1 MLKRSMSLSISALC
15 FSYILSSIS
24 LVQSNAYAREIK
36 APKSIYSCYA
46 PLRLDNAT
54 VENPM
59 VLATAKYKSKTYY
72 VLHPLMADTD
82 PDSFGPLVSVDSENK
97 CALLTLNDK
106 GKDYFPLNKYVP
118 KEVSRKLYLMVYKE
132 WILENGK
139 ANINETIAQRKYF
152 DPDQVWAL
160 RKLNLQL
167 PRIYKLCTPGSKAC
181 NE

>member
-1 MLKRSMSLSISALC
+1 MLKRSVSLVHAAL
-15 FSYILSSIS
+15 FFGYVLSSIS

-36 APKSIYSCYA
+36 APNSIYSCYA

-54 VENPM
+54 VENPV

-72 VLHPLMADTD
+72 ALHPLMADTD
-82 PDSFGPLVSVDSENK
+82 PDSFGSLVSVDSENK
-97 CALLTLNDK
+97 CNLLTSNDK

-118 KEVSRKLYLMVYKE
+118 QEVARKLYSSVYKE

-139 ANINETIAQRKYF
+139 ANISETIAQRKYF

-160 RKLNLQL
+160 KNLNLQL
-167 PRIYKLCTPGSKAC
+167 PRTYKLCAPGSKAC
-181 NE
+181 AE

>member
-1 MLKRSMSLSISALC
+1 MLKRSVSLTHAALY
-15 FSYILSSIS
+15 FSYIMSSIS
-24 LVQSNAYAREIK
+24 LVQFNAYAREVK

-46 PLRLDNAT
+46 PLKLDNAI
-54 VENPM
+54 VENPI

-72 VLHPLMADTD
+72 ALHPLMADTD
-82 PDSFGPLVSVDSENK
+82 PDSFGPLVSVDSEDK
-97 CALLTLNDK
+97 CTLLTSNDK
-106 GKDYFPLNKYVP
+106 RKDYFPLNKYVP
-118 KEVSRKLYLMVYKE
+118 REVTRKLYLLVYKE

-160 RKLNLQL
+160 KKLNLQL
-167 PRIYKLCTPGSKAC
+167 PRNYKLCAPGGKAC